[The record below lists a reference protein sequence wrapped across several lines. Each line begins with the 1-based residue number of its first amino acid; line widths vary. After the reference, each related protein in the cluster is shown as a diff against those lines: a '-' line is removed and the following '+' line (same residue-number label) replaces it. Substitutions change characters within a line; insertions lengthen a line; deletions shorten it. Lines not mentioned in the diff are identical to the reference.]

1 MLRLMRLEETSV
13 FAIIDD
19 DQFESEM
26 EILGYV
32 RMNYKEGLHYT
43 RTFDTHGDDWF
54 AELNKAIKE
63 KEKEL
68 VKEIEYVRRTL
79 NLENIVIQ
87 YLRGKGKESVKISV
101 IKKLVLYLF
110 EEIQKQCYL
119 FNFRDYD
126 QLNDAEIK
134 VHLKSCN
141 RLTVEGNSICIKDSF
156 SDIHC
161 FNRDTAVDYRIA
173 KMIKEFIAKE
183 KK

>member
-1 MLRLMRLEETSV
+1 MLKLMRLEETSV
-13 FAIIDD
+13 FAIVDD
-19 DQFESEM
+19 NQFESEM
-26 EILGYV
+26 DILGYV

-43 RTFDTHGDDWF
+43 KVFDDHKEDWF
-54 AELNKAIKE
+54 KELSTVIKE
-63 KEKEL
+63 KEEEL
-68 VKEIEYVRRTL
+68 VKEVEYVRRTL

-110 EEIQKQCYL
+110 DEIQKQCYL

-126 QLNDAEIK
+126 QLNDMEIK
-134 VHLKSCN
+134 VHLKSCK
-141 RLTVEGNSICIKDSF
+141 RVSVEGDSICIKDSF

-161 FNRDTAVDYRIA
+161 FNPDTAVDYRIA